1 MPVSPKIHFAALIP
15 PFELKTEVARGALP
29 EEYSRRDAV
38 YNLSRSAL
46 MTAALFSGS
55 LENLRVAVQ
64 DRLHQPYRMKFIP
77 GFETVIRMSYE
88 LGSLGT
94 YLSGAGP
101 TMISIVDDEGV
112 KIFREHAVAH
122 MEEMGISG
130 WRLFRSLRAVLT
142 LRKRIPR
149 RNPHHPQLL
158 PLPQMHRAAEIF
170 LRWIRT

>member
-1 MPVSPKIHFAALIP
+1 
-15 PFELKTEVARGALP
+15 
-29 EEYSRRDAV
+29 
-38 YNLSRSAL
+38 

-112 KIFREHAVAH
+112 KIFSESTRWPIWKKW
-122 MEEMGISG
+122 GS
-130 WRLFRSLRAVLT
+130 
-142 LRKRIPR
+142 
-149 RNPHHPQLL
+149 
-158 PLPQMHRAAEIF
+158 AAGVWKF
-170 LRWIRT
+170 

>member
-1 MPVSPKIHFAALIP
+1 
-15 PFELKTEVARGALP
+15 
-29 EEYSRRDAV
+29 
-38 YNLSRSAL
+38 

-112 KIFREHAVAH
+112 KIFESTRWP
-122 MEEMGISG
+122 I
-130 WRLFRSLRAVLT
+130 W
-142 LRKRIPR
+142 KRWGS
-149 RNPHHPQLL
+149 
-158 PLPQMHRAAEIF
+158 AAGVWKF
-170 LRWIRT
+170 

>member
-1 MPVSPKIHFAALIP
+1 MAMK
-15 PFELKTEVARGALP
+15 
-29 EEYSRRDAV
+29 
-38 YNLSRSAL
+38 
-46 MTAALFSGS
+46 
-55 LENLRVAVQ
+55 

-130 WRLFRSLRAVLT
+130 WRLEILETDPKGA
-142 LRKRIPR
+142 RIC
-149 RNPHHPQLL
+149 
-158 PLPQMHRAAEIF
+158 ID
-170 LRWIRT
+170 